1 MAVTIKT
8 RETGQS
14 NMQLRQLGFQL
25 SKQGRQE
32 LPGLILQ
39 SMADETYY

>member
-1 MAVTIKT
+1 MELTINT
-8 RETGQS
+8 RETGQG
-14 NMQLRQLGFQL
+14 NMHLRQLGFQL

-39 SMADETYY
+39 SMTDETYY